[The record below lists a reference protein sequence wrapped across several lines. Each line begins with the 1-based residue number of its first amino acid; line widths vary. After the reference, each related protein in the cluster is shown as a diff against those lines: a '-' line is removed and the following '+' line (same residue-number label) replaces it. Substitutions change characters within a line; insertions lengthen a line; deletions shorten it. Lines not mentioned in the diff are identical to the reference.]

1 MKKVRKNLNVFEIV
15 WYCLMALLAIWGI
28 TYIVLGLVAQNLPTT
43 ASDDGLVKIN
53 SEFAKTFGLD
63 FFGWGLIILVIA
75 AVSAIVV
82 LLFFAKKVDVK
93 YEKETRRA
101 IRLAQ
106 LEKEVDKEEGVE
118 TVDLTAKEE

>member
-43 ASDDGLVKIN
+43 ASDDGLVRIN
-53 SEFAKTFGLD
+53 SEFAQIFGLD

-118 TVDLTAKEE
+118 TIDLTAKEE

>member
-53 SEFAKTFGLD
+53 SEFAQTFGLD
-63 FFGWGLIILVIA
+63 FFEWGLIILVIA